1 MAIKLV
7 REFQQKQ
14 HVAITPQLKKSI
26 DLLQLS
32 RVEIINKI
40 HAEAEDNP
48 FLIKESEEDVSFN
61 YYNNNDD
68 DGLLSNLA
76 EIVTLQN
83 SLESQVNDLNLSKS
97 KQEIAMTLIQ
107 SLDESG
113 LLRLNSEELEGLFN
127 HRIKIDKI
135 LDVLVSVIHNLEP
148 AGIGARDFKELIL
161 LQLKRKNLAQSQLQ
175 LIKEILYNPT
185 FHDFKEAQ
193 NELQKKFPLEE
204 ISIALD
210 LIKSCDLSPGLD
222 FQSTQYIQADIEIIP
237 SEGNLTICFV
247 EENFPKLRFDKE
259 LESLTKESEGSIQLK
274 EKILD
279 AKWLIRSIN
288 KRNETVQKVGTLIC
302 QKQSKFLLNE
312 SIQLN
317 SISNLELAKELLVS
331 PSTISRILRSKYIQ
345 TPNGIVLMKT
355 LLSASVSKTK
365 KVTPTQLMEEIK
377 EIILNSSNNLSDQKI
392 TELLN
397 RRGFGLGERLLNTE
411 RCFLFLIQEKGN
423 CAAP

>member
-48 FLIKESEEDVSFN
+48 FLIKELKEDVSFDH
-61 YYNNNDD
+61 YNSDD
-68 DGLLSNLA
+68 DGLLSNLT

-83 SLESQVNDLNLSKS
+83 SLESQLNDLNLVKS
-97 KQEIAMTLIQ
+97 QQEIAMTLIQ

-113 LLRLNSEELEGLFN
+113 LLPMNSEELEGLFN
-127 HRIKIDKI
+127 HRIQVDKI
-135 LDVLVSVIHNLEP
+135 LNVLIGIIHNLEP

-161 LQLKRKNLAQSQLQ
+161 LQLKRKNLVQSQLK
-175 LIKEILYNPT
+175 LITEILYNPN
-185 FHDFKEAQ
+185 FNDFKEAQ
-193 NELQKKFPLEE
+193 NELQKTFPPED
-204 ISIALD
+204 INIALD

-222 FQSTQYIQADIEIIP
+222 FESTQYIQADIEIIP
-237 SEGNLTICFV
+237 SAGNLTISFV
-247 EENFPKLRFDKE
+247 EDNFPKLSFDKE
-259 LESLTKESEGSIQLK
+259 LENLTKESESSIKLK

-302 QKQSKFLLNE
+302 QKQSKFLLND

-317 SISNLELAKELLVS
+317 PISNVELAKELRVS

-345 TPNGIVLMKT
+345 TPNGIVLMKS

-365 KVTPTQLMEEIK
+365 KVTPLQLMEEIK
-377 EIILNSSNNLSDQKI
+377 EIILNNPNKLSDQKI

-397 RRGFGLGERLLNTE
+397 RRGFGLARRTIAKYRAMLLIPNS
-411 RCFLFLIQEKGN
+411 RKR
-423 CAAP
+423 

>member
-48 FLIKESEEDVSFN
+48 FLIKELKEDVSFDH
-61 YYNNNDD
+61 YNSDD
-68 DGLLSNLA
+68 DGLLSNLT

-83 SLESQVNDLNLSKS
+83 SLESQLNDLNLVKS
-97 KQEIAMTLIQ
+97 QQEIAMTLIQ

-113 LLRLNSEELEGLFN
+113 LLPMNNEELEGLFN
-127 HRIKIDKI
+127 HRIQVDKI
-135 LDVLVSVIHNLEP
+135 LNVLIGIIHNLEP

-161 LQLKRKNLAQSQLQ
+161 LQLKRKNLVQSQLK
-175 LIKEILYNPT
+175 LIKEILYNPN
-185 FHDFKEAQ
+185 FNDFKEAQ
-193 NELQKKFPLEE
+193 NELQKTFPPED
-204 ISIALD
+204 INIALD

-222 FQSTQYIQADIEIIP
+222 FESTQYIQADIEIIP
-237 SEGNLTICFV
+237 SAGNLTIGFV
-247 EENFPKLRFDKE
+247 EDNFPKLSFDKE
-259 LESLTKESEGSIQLK
+259 LENLTKESESSIKLK

-302 QKQSKFLLNE
+302 QKQSKFLLND

-317 SISNLELAKELLVS
+317 PISNVELAKELRVS

-345 TPNGIVLMKT
+345 TPNGIVLMKS

-365 KVTPTQLMEEIK
+365 KVTPMQLMEEIK
-377 EIILNSSNNLSDQKI
+377 EIILNNPNKLSDQKI

-397 RRGFGLGERLLNTE
+397 RRGFGLARRTIAKYRAMLLIPNS
-411 RCFLFLIQEKGN
+411 RKR
-423 CAAP
+423 

>member
-48 FLIKESEEDVSFN
+48 FLIKESKEDISFDH
-61 YYNNNDD
+61 YNSDD
-68 DGLLSNLA
+68 DGLLSNLT

-83 SLESQVNDLNLSKS
+83 SLESQLNDLNLVKS
-97 KQEIAMTLIQ
+97 QQEIAMTLIQ

-113 LLRLNSEELEGLFN
+113 LLPLNNEELEGLFN
-127 HRIKIDKI
+127 HRIQVDKI
-135 LDVLVSVIHNLEP
+135 LNVLIGIIHNLEP

-161 LQLKRKNLAQSQLQ
+161 LQLKRKNLAQSQLK
-175 LIKEILYNPT
+175 LIKEILYNPN
-185 FHDFKEAQ
+185 FNDFKEAQ
-193 NELQKKFPLEE
+193 NELQKTFPPED
-204 ISIALD
+204 INIALD

-222 FQSTQYIQADIEIIP
+222 FESTQYIQADIEIIP
-237 SEGNLTICFV
+237 SAGNLTIGFV
-247 EENFPKLRFDKE
+247 EDNFPKLSFDKE
-259 LESLTKESEGSIQLK
+259 LENLTKESESSIKLK

-302 QKQSKFLLNE
+302 QKQSKFLLND

-317 SISNLELAKELLVS
+317 PISNVELAKELRVS
-331 PSTISRILRSKYIQ
+331 PSTISRIMRSKYIQ
-345 TPNGIVLMKT
+345 TPNGIVLMKS

-365 KVTPTQLMEEIK
+365 KVTPMQLMEEIK
-377 EIILNSSNNLSDQKI
+377 EILLNNPNKLSDQKI

-397 RRGFGLGERLLNTE
+397 RRGFGLARRTIAKYRAMLLIPNS
-411 RCFLFLIQEKGN
+411 RKR
-423 CAAP
+423 

>member
-14 HVAITPQLKKSI
+14 QVAITPQLKKSI

-48 FLIKESEEDVSFN
+48 FLIKESEEDGSFN
-61 YYNNNDD
+61 YYNNND
-68 DGLLSNLA
+68 LLSNLT

-97 KQEIAMTLIQ
+97 QQEIAMTLVQ

-113 LLRLNSEELEGLFN
+113 LLQLNSEELEELFN
-127 HRIKIDKI
+127 HRIQIDKI
-135 LDVLVSVIHNLEP
+135 LDVLINIIHNCEP
-148 AGIGARDFKELIL
+148 AGIGARGFKELIL
-161 LQLKRKNLAQSQLQ
+161 LQLKRKNLKQSQLQ
-175 LIKEILYNPT
+175 LINEILYSPT
-185 FHDFKEAQ
+185 FNDFKEAQ
-193 NELQKKFPLEE
+193 NELQKRFPLEE

-237 SEGNLTICFV
+237 SEGILTISFV

-259 LESLTKESEGSIQLK
+259 LENLTKESKSSIKLK
-274 EKILD
+274 EKIVD

-317 SISNLELAKELLVS
+317 SISNIELAKELLVS

-345 TPNGIVLMKT
+345 TPNGILLMKS
-355 LLSASVSKTK
+355 LLSSSVSKTK
-365 KVTPTQLMEEIK
+365 KVTPMQLMEEIK

-397 RRGFGLGERLLNTE
+397 RRGFGLARRTIAKYRAMLLIPNS
-411 RCFLFLIQEKGN
+411 RKR
-423 CAAP
+423 

>member
-397 RRGFGLGERLLNTE
+397 RRGFGLARRTIAKYRAMLLIPNS
-411 RCFLFLIQEKGN
+411 RKR
-423 CAAP
+423 

>member
-14 HVAITPQLKKSI
+14 QVAITPQLKKSI

-40 HAEAEDNP
+40 HSEAEDNP
-48 FLIKESEEDVSFN
+48 FLIQESEKDVSFKN
-61 YYNNNDD
+61 YNNH

-83 SLESQVNDLNLSKS
+83 SLESQLNDLNLEKLQ
-97 KQEIAMTLIQ
+97 QEIAMTLVQ
-107 SLDESG
+107 SINESG
-113 LLRLNSEELEGLFN
+113 LLQLSTEELEGLFN
-127 HRIKIDKI
+127 HRIQANKI
-135 LDVLVSVIHNLEP
+135 LDVLISVIHNLEP

-161 LQLKRKNLAQSQLQ
+161 LQLKRKNLAKSQLQ
-175 LIKEILYNPT
+175 LIEEILYNPA
-185 FHDFKEAQ
+185 FNDFNEAQ
-193 NELQKKFPLEE
+193 NELQKKFLPEE
-204 ISIALD
+204 ISVALD

-222 FQSTQYIQADIEIIP
+222 FQSIQYIQADIEIIP
-237 SEGNLTICFV
+237 SAGHLTISFV
-247 EENFPKLRFDKE
+247 EENFPKLTFDKE
-259 LESLTKESEGSIQLK
+259 LENLTKKGGGNIALK

-279 AKWLIRSIN
+279 AKWLIRSIT
-288 KRNETVQKVGTLIC
+288 KRNETVQKVGNLIC

-317 SISNLELAKELLVS
+317 SISNIELAKELRVS

-345 TPNGIVLMKT
+345 TPNGIVLMKS

-365 KVTPTQLMEEIK
+365 KVTPMQLMEEIK
-377 EIILNSSNNLSDQKI
+377 EIILNSSKKLSDQKI

-397 RRGFGLGERLLNTE
+397 RRGFGLARRTIAKYRALL
-411 RCFLFLIQEKGN
+411 LIPNSRKR
-423 CAAP
+423 

>member
-48 FLIKESEEDVSFN
+48 FLIKESKEDISFDH
-61 YYNNNDD
+61 YNSDD
-68 DGLLSNLA
+68 DGLLSNLT

-83 SLESQVNDLNLSKS
+83 SLESQLNDLNLVKS
-97 KQEIAMTLIQ
+97 QQEIAMTLIQ

-113 LLRLNSEELEGLFN
+113 LLPLNNEELEGLFN
-127 HRIKIDKI
+127 HRIQVDKI
-135 LDVLVSVIHNLEP
+135 LNVLIGIIHNLEP

-161 LQLKRKNLAQSQLQ
+161 LQLKRKNLVQSQLK
-175 LIKEILYNPT
+175 LIKEILYNPN
-185 FHDFKEAQ
+185 FNDFKEAQ
-193 NELQKKFPLEE
+193 NELQKTFPPEE
-204 ISIALD
+204 IKIALD

-222 FQSTQYIQADIEIIP
+222 FESTQYIQADIEIIP
-237 SEGNLTICFV
+237 SAGNLTISFV
-247 EENFPKLRFDKE
+247 EDNFPKLSFDKE
-259 LESLTKESEGSIQLK
+259 LENLTKASESSIKLK

-302 QKQSKFLLNE
+302 QKQSKFLLND

-317 SISNLELAKELLVS
+317 PISNVELAKELRVS

-345 TPNGIVLMKT
+345 TPNGIVLMKS

-365 KVTPTQLMEEIK
+365 KVTPMQLMEEIK
-377 EIILNSSNNLSDQKI
+377 EIILNNPNKLSDQKI

-397 RRGFGLGERLLNTE
+397 RRGFGLARRTIAKYRAMLLIPNS
-411 RCFLFLIQEKGN
+411 RKR
-423 CAAP
+423 

>member
-14 HVAITPQLKKSI
+14 QVAITPQLKKSI

-48 FLIKESEEDVSFN
+48 FLIKELTEDVSFDH
-61 YYNNNDD
+61 YNNDD

-83 SLESQVNDLNLSKS
+83 SLESQLNDLNLVKS
-97 KQEIAMTLIQ
+97 QQEIAMTLIQ
-107 SLDESG
+107 SLDKSG
-113 LLRLNSEELEGLFN
+113 LLPLNSEELEELFN
-127 HRIKIDKI
+127 HRIQVDKI
-135 LDVLVSVIHNLEP
+135 LDVLIGIIHDLEP

-161 LQLKRKNLAQSQLQ
+161 LQLKRKNLAQSQLK
-175 LIKEILYNPT
+175 LIKEILYNPN
-185 FHDFKEAQ
+185 FNDFKEAQ
-193 NELQKKFPLEE
+193 NELQKTFPPEE
-204 ISIALD
+204 INIALD

-222 FQSTQYIQADIEIIP
+222 FESTQYIQADIEIIP
-237 SEGNLTICFV
+237 SEGNLTISFV

-259 LESLTKESEGSIQLK
+259 LENLTKESEGSIKLK

-317 SISNLELAKELLVS
+317 PISNVELAKELLVS

-345 TPNGIVLMKT
+345 TPNGIVLMKS

-365 KVTPTQLMEEIK
+365 KVTPMQLMEEIK
-377 EIILNSSNNLSDQKI
+377 EIILNSSIKLSDQKI

-397 RRGFGLGERLLNTE
+397 RRGFGLARRTIAKYRAMLLIPNS
-411 RCFLFLIQEKGN
+411 RKR
-423 CAAP
+423 

>member
-48 FLIKESEEDVSFN
+48 FLIKELKEDVSFDH
-61 YYNNNDD
+61 YNSDD
-68 DGLLSNLA
+68 DGLLSNLT

-83 SLESQVNDLNLSKS
+83 SLESQLNDLNLVKS
-97 KQEIAMTLIQ
+97 QQEIAMTLIQ

-113 LLRLNSEELEGLFN
+113 LLPLKSEELEGLFN
-127 HRIKIDKI
+127 HRIQVDKI
-135 LDVLVSVIHNLEP
+135 LNVLIGIIHNLEP

-161 LQLKRKNLAQSQLQ
+161 LQLKRKNLAQSQLK
-175 LIKEILYNPT
+175 LIKEILYNPN
-185 FHDFKEAQ
+185 FNDFKEAQ
-193 NELQKKFPLEE
+193 NELQKTFPPEE
-204 ISIALD
+204 INIALE

-222 FQSTQYIQADIEIIP
+222 FESTQYIQADIEIIP
-237 SEGNLTICFV
+237 SAGNLTIGFV
-247 EENFPKLRFDKE
+247 EDNFPKLSFDKE
-259 LESLTKESEGSIQLK
+259 LENLTKESESSIKLK

-302 QKQSKFLLNE
+302 QKQSKFLLND

-317 SISNLELAKELLVS
+317 PISNVELAKELRVS

-345 TPNGIVLMKT
+345 TPNGIVLMKS

-365 KVTPTQLMEEIK
+365 KVTPMQLMEEIK
-377 EIILNSSNNLSDQKI
+377 EIILNNPNKLSDQKI

-397 RRGFGLGERLLNTE
+397 RRGFGLARRTIAKYRAMLLIPNS
-411 RCFLFLIQEKGN
+411 RKR
-423 CAAP
+423 

>member
-14 HVAITPQLKKSI
+14 QVAITPQLKKSI

-48 FLIKESEEDVSFN
+48 FLIKESEEDVSFD

-68 DGLLSNLA
+68 LLSNLA
-76 EIVTLQN
+76 EVVTLQN

-97 KQEIAMTLIQ
+97 QQEIAMSLIQ

-113 LLRLNSEELEGLFN
+113 LLQLNSEELEELFN
-127 HRIKIDKI
+127 HRIQIDKI
-135 LDVLVSVIHNLEP
+135 LDVLINIIHNFEP
-148 AGIGARDFKELIL
+148 AGIGARDFKELIF
-161 LQLKRKNLAQSQLQ
+161 LQLKRKNLGQSQLQ
-175 LIKEILYNPT
+175 LINEILYNPT
-185 FHDFKEAQ
+185 FNDFEEAQ

-204 ISIALD
+204 VSIALD

-237 SEGNLTICFV
+237 SEGNLIISFV

-259 LESLTKESEGSIQLK
+259 LENLTKESKGSIKLK

-288 KRNETVQKVGTLIC
+288 KRNETVQKVGSLIC

-317 SISNLELAKELLVS
+317 SISNIELAEELLVS

-345 TPNGIVLMKT
+345 TPNGIVLMKS

-365 KVTPTQLMEEIK
+365 KVTPMQLMEEIK
-377 EIILNSSNNLSDQKI
+377 EIILNSSKKLSDQKI

-397 RRGFGLGERLLNTE
+397 RRGFGLARRTIAKYRAMLLIPNS
-411 RCFLFLIQEKGN
+411 RKR
-423 CAAP
+423 

>member
-48 FLIKESEEDVSFN
+48 FLIKESKEDISFDH
-61 YYNNNDD
+61 YNSDD
-68 DGLLSNLA
+68 DGLLSNLT

-83 SLESQVNDLNLSKS
+83 SLESQLNDLNLVKS
-97 KQEIAMTLIQ
+97 QQEIAMTLIQ

-113 LLRLNSEELEGLFN
+113 LLPLNNEELEGLFN
-127 HRIKIDKI
+127 HRIQVDKI
-135 LDVLVSVIHNLEP
+135 LNVLIGIIHNLEP

-161 LQLKRKNLAQSQLQ
+161 LQLKRKNLVQSQLK
-175 LIKEILYNPT
+175 LIKEILYNPN
-185 FHDFKEAQ
+185 FNDFKEAQ
-193 NELQKKFPLEE
+193 NELQKTFPPED
-204 ISIALD
+204 INIALD

-222 FQSTQYIQADIEIIP
+222 FESTQYIQADIEIIP
-237 SEGNLTICFV
+237 SAGNLTISFV
-247 EENFPKLRFDKE
+247 EDNFPKLSFDKE
-259 LESLTKESEGSIQLK
+259 LENLTKESESSIKLK

-302 QKQSKFLLNE
+302 QKQSKFLLND

-317 SISNLELAKELLVS
+317 PISNVELAKELRVS

-345 TPNGIVLMKT
+345 TPNGIVLMKS

-365 KVTPTQLMEEIK
+365 KVTPMQLMEEIK
-377 EIILNSSNNLSDQKI
+377 EIILNSSNKLSDQKI

-397 RRGFGLGERLLNTE
+397 RRGFGLARRTIAKYRAMLLIPNS
-411 RCFLFLIQEKGN
+411 RKR
-423 CAAP
+423 

>member
-48 FLIKESEEDVSFN
+48 FLIKGSGEDVSFN
-61 YYNNNDD
+61 YYNNDD
-68 DGLLSNLA
+68 DELLSNLA
-76 EIVTLQN
+76 EVVTLQN

-97 KQEIAMTLIQ
+97 QQTIAMTLVQ

-113 LLRLNSEELEGLFN
+113 LLQLNSGELEELFN
-127 HRIKIDKI
+127 HRIHLHKI
-135 LDVLVSVIHNLEP
+135 LDVLINIIQNLEP

-185 FHDFKEAQ
+185 FNDFKEAQ

-204 ISIALD
+204 INIVLD

-222 FQSTQYIQADIEIIP
+222 FQSTQYIQADIEIIL
-237 SEGNLTICFV
+237 SEGNLAISFV

-259 LESLTKESEGSIQLK
+259 LENLTKQSKGSIKLK

-317 SISNLELAKELLVS
+317 SISNIELAKELLVS

-345 TPNGIVLMKT
+345 TPNGIVLMKS
-355 LLSASVSKTK
+355 LLSASVSKTR
-365 KVTPTQLMEEIK
+365 KVTPMQLMEKIK
-377 EIILNSSNNLSDQKI
+377 EIISDSSNKLSDQKI

-397 RRGFGLGERLLNTE
+397 RRGFSLARRTIAKYRAMLLIPNS
-411 RCFLFLIQEKGN
+411 RKR
-423 CAAP
+423 

>member
-48 FLIKESEEDVSFN
+48 FLIKELKEDVSFDH
-61 YYNNNDD
+61 YNSDD
-68 DGLLSNLA
+68 DGLLSNLT

-83 SLESQVNDLNLSKS
+83 SLESQLNDLNLVKS
-97 KQEIAMTLIQ
+97 QQEIAMTLIQ

-113 LLRLNSEELEGLFN
+113 LLPLNSEELEGLFN
-127 HRIKIDKI
+127 HRIQVDKI
-135 LDVLVSVIHNLEP
+135 LNVLIGIIHNLEP

-161 LQLKRKNLAQSQLQ
+161 LQLKRKNLVQSQLK
-175 LIKEILYNPT
+175 LIKEILYNPN
-185 FHDFKEAQ
+185 FNDFKEAQ
-193 NELQKKFPLEE
+193 NELQKTFPPED
-204 ISIALD
+204 INIALD

-222 FQSTQYIQADIEIIP
+222 FESTQYIQADIEIIP
-237 SEGNLTICFV
+237 SAGNLTIGFV
-247 EENFPKLRFDKE
+247 EDNFPKLSFDKE
-259 LESLTKESEGSIQLK
+259 LENLTKESESSIKLK

-288 KRNETVQKVGTLIC
+288 KRNETVQKVGTLLC
-302 QKQSKFLLNE
+302 QKQSQFLLND

-317 SISNLELAKELLVS
+317 PISNVELAKELRVS
-331 PSTISRILRSKYIQ
+331 QSTISRILRSKYIQ
-345 TPNGIVLMKT
+345 TPNGIVLMKS

-365 KVTPTQLMEEIK
+365 KVTPMQLMEEIK
-377 EIILNSSNNLSDQKI
+377 EIILNNPNKLSDQKI

-397 RRGFGLGERLLNTE
+397 RRGFGLARRTIAKYRAMLLIPNS
-411 RCFLFLIQEKGN
+411 RKR
-423 CAAP
+423 

>member
-40 HAEAEDNP
+40 HAEAQDNP
-48 FLIKESEEDVSFN
+48 FLIKESKEDISFDH
-61 YYNNNDD
+61 YNSDD
-68 DGLLSNLA
+68 DGLLSNLT

-83 SLESQVNDLNLSKS
+83 SLESQLNDLNLVKS
-97 KQEIAMTLIQ
+97 QQEIAMTLIQ

-113 LLRLNSEELEGLFN
+113 LLPMNSEELEGLFN
-127 HRIKIDKI
+127 HRIQVDKI
-135 LDVLVSVIHNLEP
+135 LNVLIGIIHNLEP

-161 LQLKRKNLAQSQLQ
+161 LQLKRKNLVQSQLK
-175 LIKEILYNPT
+175 LIKEILYNPN
-185 FHDFKEAQ
+185 FNDFKEAQ
-193 NELQKKFPLEE
+193 NELQKTFPPEE
-204 ISIALD
+204 INIALD

-222 FQSTQYIQADIEIIP
+222 FESTQYIQADIEIIP
-237 SEGNLTICFV
+237 SAGNLTISFV
-247 EENFPKLRFDKE
+247 EDNFPKLSFDKE
-259 LESLTKESEGSIQLK
+259 LENLTKESESSIKLK

-302 QKQSKFLLNE
+302 QKQSQFLLND

-317 SISNLELAKELLVS
+317 PISNVELAKELRVS

-345 TPNGIVLMKT
+345 TPNGIVLMKS

-365 KVTPTQLMEEIK
+365 KVTPMQLMEEIK
-377 EIILNSSNNLSDQKI
+377 EIILNNPNKLSDQKI

-397 RRGFGLGERLLNTE
+397 RRGFGLARRTIAKYRAMLLIPNS
-411 RCFLFLIQEKGN
+411 RKR
-423 CAAP
+423 

>member
-48 FLIKESEEDVSFN
+48 FLIKELKEDVSFDH
-61 YYNNNDD
+61 YNSDD
-68 DGLLSNLA
+68 DGLLSNLT

-83 SLESQVNDLNLSKS
+83 SLESQLNDLNLVKS
-97 KQEIAMTLIQ
+97 QQEIAMTLIQ

-113 LLRLNSEELEGLFN
+113 LLPLNNEELEGLFN
-127 HRIKIDKI
+127 HRIQVDKI
-135 LDVLVSVIHNLEP
+135 LNVLIGIIHNLEP

-161 LQLKRKNLAQSQLQ
+161 LQLKRKNLAQSQLK
-175 LIKEILYNPT
+175 LIKEILYNPN
-185 FHDFKEAQ
+185 FNDFKEAQ
-193 NELQKKFPLEE
+193 NELQKTFPPED
-204 ISIALD
+204 INIALD

-222 FQSTQYIQADIEIIP
+222 FESTQYIQADIEIIP
-237 SEGNLTICFV
+237 SAGNLTIGFV
-247 EENFPKLRFDKE
+247 EDNFPKLSFDKE
-259 LESLTKESEGSIQLK
+259 LENLTKESESSIKLK

-302 QKQSKFLLNE
+302 QKQSKFLLND

-317 SISNLELAKELLVS
+317 PISNVELAKELRVS

-345 TPNGIVLMKT
+345 TPNGIVLMKS

-365 KVTPTQLMEEIK
+365 KVTPMQLMEEIK
-377 EIILNSSNNLSDQKI
+377 EIILNNPNKLSDQKI

-397 RRGFGLGERLLNTE
+397 RRGFGLARRTIAKYRAMLLIPNS
-411 RCFLFLIQEKGN
+411 RKR
-423 CAAP
+423 

>member
-127 HRIKIDKI
+127 YRIQIDKI

-397 RRGFGLGERLLNTE
+397 RRGFGLARRTIAKYRAMLLIPNS
-411 RCFLFLIQEKGN
+411 RKR
-423 CAAP
+423 

>member
-61 YYNNNDD
+61 YYNNNND

-97 KQEIAMTLIQ
+97 KHEIAMNLIQ

-127 HRIKIDKI
+127 HRIQIDKI

-237 SEGNLTICFV
+237 SEGNLTINFV

-397 RRGFGLGERLLNTE
+397 RRGFGLARRTIAKYRAMLLIPNS
-411 RCFLFLIQEKGN
+411 RKR
-423 CAAP
+423 

>member
-48 FLIKESEEDVSFN
+48 FLIRELKEDVSFDH
-61 YYNNNDD
+61 YNSDD
-68 DGLLSNLA
+68 DGLLSNLT

-83 SLESQVNDLNLSKS
+83 SLESQLNDLNLVKS
-97 KQEIAMTLIQ
+97 QQEIAMTLIQ

-113 LLRLNSEELEGLFN
+113 LLPMNNEELEGLFN
-127 HRIKIDKI
+127 HRIQVDKI
-135 LDVLVSVIHNLEP
+135 LNVLIGIIHNLEP

-161 LQLKRKNLAQSQLQ
+161 LQLKRKNLAQSQLK
-175 LIKEILYNPT
+175 LIKEILYNPN
-185 FHDFKEAQ
+185 FNDFKEAQ
-193 NELQKKFPLEE
+193 NELQKTFPPEE
-204 ISIALD
+204 IKIALD

-222 FQSTQYIQADIEIIP
+222 FESTQYIQADIEIIP
-237 SEGNLTICFV
+237 SAGNLTIGFV
-247 EENFPKLRFDKE
+247 EDNFPKLSFDKE
-259 LESLTKESEGSIQLK
+259 LENLTKASESSIKLK

-302 QKQSKFLLNE
+302 QKQSQFLLND

-317 SISNLELAKELLVS
+317 PISNVELAKELRVS

-345 TPNGIVLMKT
+345 TPNGIVLMKS

-365 KVTPTQLMEEIK
+365 KVTPMQLMEEIK
-377 EIILNSSNNLSDQKI
+377 EIILKNPNKLSDQKI

-397 RRGFGLGERLLNTE
+397 RRGFGLARRTIAKYRAMLLIPNS
-411 RCFLFLIQEKGN
+411 RKR
-423 CAAP
+423 

>member
-14 HVAITPQLKKSI
+14 QVAITPQLKKSI

-40 HAEAEDNP
+40 HAEAQDNP
-48 FLIKESEEDVSFN
+48 FLIKESGEDVSFN
-61 YYNNNDD
+61 YYNNDD
-68 DGLLSNLA
+68 DELLSNLA

-83 SLESQVNDLNLSKS
+83 SLESQVNDLKLSKS
-97 KQEIAMTLIQ
+97 QQEIAMTLVQ

-113 LLRLNSEELEGLFN
+113 LLQLNSEELEELFN
-127 HRIKIDKI
+127 HRIQVDKI
-135 LDVLVSVIHNLEP
+135 LDVLINIIQNFEP

-161 LQLKRKNLAQSQLQ
+161 LQLKRKNLRQSQLQ
-175 LIKEILYNPT
+175 LINEILYNPT
-185 FHDFKEAQ
+185 FGDFQEAQ

-237 SEGNLTICFV
+237 LDGNLTISFV
-247 EENFPKLRFDKE
+247 EDNFPKLRFDKE
-259 LESLTKESEGSIQLK
+259 LENLTKKSKGSIKLK

-288 KRNETVQKVGTLIC
+288 KRNETC
-302 QKQSKFLLNE
+302 LLYT
-312 SIQLN
+312 S
-317 SISNLELAKELLVS
+317 
-331 PSTISRILRSKYIQ
+331 
-345 TPNGIVLMKT
+345 
-355 LLSASVSKTK
+355 
-365 KVTPTQLMEEIK
+365 
-377 EIILNSSNNLSDQKI
+377 
-392 TELLN
+392 
-397 RRGFGLGERLLNTE
+397 
-411 RCFLFLIQEKGN
+411 
-423 CAAP
+423 

>member
-127 HRIKIDKI
+127 HRIQIDKI

-377 EIILNSSNNLSDQKI
+377 EIILNSSNNLSGQKI

-397 RRGFGLGERLLNTE
+397 RRGFGLARRTIAKYRAMLLIPNS
-411 RCFLFLIQEKGN
+411 RKR
-423 CAAP
+423 